1 MLQKR
6 ETIPADSLKKREPS
20 KNIQKP
26 IKSLVKLRKWN
37 NFIGKFQNL
46 KHKLI
51 PSEPTKRK
59 LTWKIT

>member
-26 IKSLVKLRKWN
+26 IKSLVKLRK
-37 NFIGKFQNL
+37 
-46 KHKLI
+46 
-51 PSEPTKRK
+51 
-59 LTWKIT
+59 